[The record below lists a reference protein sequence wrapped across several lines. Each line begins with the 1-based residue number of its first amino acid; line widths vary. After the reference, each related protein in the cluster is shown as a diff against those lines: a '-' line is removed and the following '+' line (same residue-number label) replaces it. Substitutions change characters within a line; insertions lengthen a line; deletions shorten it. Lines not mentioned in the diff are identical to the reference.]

1 MEESILISKIICYY
15 FLSISFIDS
24 LVISN
29 QLLWPISY
37 FLISSMLTSPTF
49 AQASL
54 ASSCLLSSYTFGKFA
69 FSTPIS
75 ILSYKYSL
83 KPIFL
88 CLLFLSSISSLLLG
102 IFPHFYGIFISRLLS
117 GITSNIQPAVRQVL
131 LSICSREKTS
141 WSEFCIKIN
150 WTCKV
155 AGLCG
160 IVISGFLSNPGLIL
174 SSVKETAPERWFLL
188 GLIMFLMNI
197 SGLLLVFSIDTSS
210 LTDFILK
217 KNELAD
223 ESPIKPELDN
233 TTDVKTDDRAQ
244 FNFKRFI
251 DEKEI
256 EKEDVINLE
265 EVKYYSPRHDANKSS
280 CFKAPMSARPELRP
294 RDSSE
299 TVEEKIENDVKKT
312 HISIIEDDL
321 ENTQQTQQAE
331 VEQEKALRPC
341 VRFAKGFR
349 CLSCFY
355 FALFFENLPLLFI
368 FLDRDLSIG
377 KVTVLAAVPYLV
389 SAVLKNLAV
398 GRLLDK
404 VPLDVVARWCLTVN
418 SVLFL
423 LISVLLPFQVP
434 AYVLSVLSTLILLS
448 FELFN
453 PLGVVLISD
462 SVPSSCRES
471 VLTLSTSQSL
481 LFKLVSPPIGA
492 LLLLSP
498 LPSLYPALLLGT
510 SLYLLKQTVSIRA
523 RYSHLCRSPY
533 YL

>member
-15 FLSISFIDS
+15 FLSLSFIDS

-37 FLISSMLTSPTF
+37 FLISSLLTSPTF
-49 AQASL
+49 AQACL
-54 ASSCLLSSYTFGKFA
+54 ASTCLLSSYTFGKFVS
-69 FSTPIS
+69 STPIS
-75 ILSYKYSL
+75 RLSYKYSL

-102 IFPHFYGIFISRLLS
+102 IFPHLYGIFISRFLS
-117 GITSNIQPAVRQVL
+117 GITSNMQPAIRQVL
-131 LSICSREKTS
+131 LSISTKEKAS
-141 WSEFCIKIN
+141 WSEFCTKIN

-160 IVISGFLSNPGLIL
+160 ILISGFLSNPALIL

-197 SGLLLVFSIDTSS
+197 SGLLLVFSIDTST

-217 KNELAD
+217 KTEDSDQN
-223 ESPIKPELDN
+223 PVKPELDN
-233 TTDVKTDDRAQ
+233 TIDVKTDDRAQ

-256 EKEDVINLE
+256 EKDDVINLE
-265 EVKYYSPRHDANKSS
+265 DVKYYSPKHDANKSS
-280 CFKAPMSARPELRP
+280 CFKVPMSARAELRP

-299 TVEEKIENDVKKT
+299 TVVEKIESDVKKT

-321 ENTQQTQQAE
+321 ENTQQTQQVE
-331 VEQEKALRPC
+331 VEQEKVLKPC

-355 FALFFENLPLLFI
+355 FAMFFDNLPLVLVFV
-368 FLDRDLSIG
+368 DRKLSIG
-377 KVTVLAAVPYLV
+377 KVTVLLAAPYLV
-389 SAVLKNLAV
+389 SAVLRNVFIGKV
-398 GRLLDK
+398 LDK
-404 VPLDVVARWCLTVN
+404 VPYDVVGRWCLTVN
-418 SVLFL
+418 SILFF
-423 LISVLLPFQVP
+423 LISLLLPFQIP
-434 AYVLSVLSTLILLS
+434 AYLISILSTLLLLS

-453 PLGVVLISD
+453 PLGVILISD
-462 SVPSSCRES
+462 SVPSSSRES
-471 VLTLSTSQSL
+471 VLRQSTLQSL
-481 LFKLVSPPIGA
+481 LFKLISPLIGSFLLFSPIPSLLPV
-492 LLLLSP
+492 LLLL
-498 LPSLYPALLLGT
+498 T
-510 SLYLLKQTVSIRA
+510 SLYLLKQTISIRN
-523 RYSHLCRSPY
+523 RYKHLCQSPY